1 MADSARTGWKLEL
14 SLTFQPHILFV
25 LRPPVEIYP
34 PSVNQANIL
43 VEQGFQVSVAQEVPF
58 NGANVDA
65 GLSPDV
71 KRYYTSSNTGTRS
84 LLGRLTRVALFRSRI
99 RRLVRQVRPEIVV
112 AFDAEV
118 AHSLG
123 DSPRNCG
130 ARLVWHFHEV
140 PESQQEGYSIR
151 FANRYVWRHAHVPD
165 LIVFPD
171 PGRASVFAQDADL
184 DAATIRIVA
193 NCPRPIQ
200 NVPQPLLREA
210 LGRRL
215 PAKARVIMY
224 HGAVGPDHGLE
235 LAVRSLPRWP
245 SDTVFVIKG
254 RIRADYAARLGELI
268 QRAGVGDRVI
278 LFDPGFQ
285 TVHDHYAMIAGADVG
300 WTVLEP
306 VSNAWKYSALASN
319 KRFECMALGV
329 PLIADQG
336 PLLPELIEG
345 GGCGLCI
352 PHDSDAAAA
361 AAVNRMIR
369 DDKLRQQ
376 MGKCGR
382 QLHLNR
388 FNYDEQFKPAL
399 QIIQG
404 WFRSMGRKGVI
415 GERPVGRYEC

>member
-1 MADSARTGWKLEL
+1 M
-14 SLTFQPHILFV
+14 SLQLTNLPHVLFV
-25 LRPPVEIYP
+25 LRPPVELYP

-43 VEQGFQVSVAQEVPF
+43 VEQGFQVSVAQESPF
-58 NGANVDA
+58 NGASVDA

-71 KRYYTSSNTGTRS
+71 KRYYTSSNTEARS

-99 RRLVRQVRPEIVV
+99 RRLVRQVRPEIVIG
-112 AFDAEV
+112 FDAEV

-123 DSPRNCG
+123 DSPKDCG

-140 PESQQEGYSIR
+140 PESQQEGYSVQ
-151 FANRYVWRHAHVPD
+151 FANRYVWRHAQLPD

-171 PGRASVFAQDADL
+171 PGRAGVFAQDADI
-184 DAATIRIVA
+184 DATTIRIVA
-193 NCPRPIQ
+193 NCPRPVQ
-200 NVPQPLLREA
+200 DAPRPLLREA
-210 LGRRL
+210 LGGRL
-215 PAKARVIMY
+215 LTKARVVMY

-245 SDTVFVIKG
+245 SDAVFVIKG

-268 QRAGVGDRVI
+268 QHAGVRDRVI

-345 GGCGLCI
+345 NGCGFCI
-352 PHDSDAAAA
+352 PHDSVEAAA
-361 AAVNRMIR
+361 AAVNRLLG
-369 DDKLRQQ
+369 DESLRRHMAQR
-376 MGKCGR
+376 CR
-382 QLHLNR
+382 QLHLSSY
-388 FNYDEQFKPAL
+388 NYDQQFKTVAEIL
-399 QIIQG
+399 
-404 WFRSMGRKGVI
+404 RSWTAEQKASHQ
-415 GERPVGRYEC
+415 